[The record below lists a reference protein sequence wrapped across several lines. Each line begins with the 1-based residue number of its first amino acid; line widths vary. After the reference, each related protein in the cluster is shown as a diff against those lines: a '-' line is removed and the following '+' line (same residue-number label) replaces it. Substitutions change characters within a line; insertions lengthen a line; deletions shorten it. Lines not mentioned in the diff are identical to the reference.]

1 MWKKKRS
8 ISISEA
14 VSFSLVK
21 VDYKL
26 EFISAGN
33 TRKKKISVLRVFE
46 DSKRG
51 ALDPIFIFP
60 PPSTFVRSLSGQ
72 FAWVVHSCFTQEEE
86 IFLRGRKSTRGRKI
100 RGDNKSSFHRTIPL
114 IVEKL
119 GKKGGTKRA
128 KESGRI
134 AVGKIVH
141 PIGALYFSPF
151 SLSFFLPFFP
161 PFFSHIEKKERREGI
176 LELSG
181 LAKILSQRSQPSCP
195 RKQKSSGCCSFV
207 SYPFSFVF
215 HPPPH
220 PPSLPF
226 FSSSSTFSL

>member
-33 TRKKKISVLRVFE
+33 TRKKKISVRRVFK

-86 IFLRGRKSTRGRKI
+86 IFLRGRKSTRRRKI

-141 PIGALYFSPF
+141 PIGMHYIFLLFLFLSSF
-151 SLSFFLPFFP
+151 LSSFF
-161 PFFSHIEKKERREGI
+161 FSYREEREKGGNTRAIWSSEDFEPTKPT
-176 LELSG
+176 L
-181 LAKILSQRSQPSCP
+181 LSQKTKEQRLLLI
-195 RKQKSSGCCSFV
+195 RL
-207 SYPFSFVF
+207 
-215 HPPPH
+215 
-220 PPSLPF
+220 LP
-226 FSSSSTFSL
+226 L